1 MTAIGSISN
10 KIYCAQQEETF
21 EAEWDSEAISSEEAN
36 SFVAQ
41 IDARIVA
48 QRDAPTPASER
59 IYNLILD
66 RDARTMRTK
75 EFMLELQDPK
85 NDSI

>member
-1 MTAIGSISN
+1 MTTIGGISN
-10 KIYCAQQEETF
+10 NIYCAKQEETF

-41 IDARIVA
+41 IDAQVVA
-48 QRDAPTPASER
+48 QRDAPSPASER

-66 RDARTMRTK
+66 RVARTVRTQ
-75 EFMLELQDPK
+75 EIMLELQDPK

>member
-1 MTAIGSISN
+1 MTAIDGISN
-10 KIYCAQQEETF
+10 KVYCAKQEETF
-21 EAEWDSEAISSEEAN
+21 EAEWDSEAISSDEAN

-66 RDARTMRTK
+66 RDARTMRTR
-75 EFMLELQDPK
+75 ELLLELHDPK

>member
-1 MTAIGSISN
+1 MTTIGGVSN
-10 KIYCAQQEETF
+10 NPYYSKQEETF
-21 EAEWDSEAISSEEAN
+21 EAEWDSEAISSDEAN
-36 SFVAQ
+36 RFVAQ

-48 QRDAPTPASER
+48 QGAAPTPASER

-75 EFMLELQDPK
+75 EFMLDLLDPK